1 MDMQFCG
8 QQVNFSPVYGFP
20 PGQGGSIPYAESQ
33 YRIHSGFPG
42 LQYMYPYQQPRS
54 HLMAEHASLTDGK
67 TESKPR
73 LTKDEVDKLEKVFQE
88 NPKPSSSVK
97 AQLAD
102 SLRLER
108 ARINNWFQN
117 RRAKA
122 KQEKKQEA
130 YEARRAAEL
139 GRSESASPQEYSLSG
154 SIERFGD
161 NGHQRMQLS
170 SALFPDASSSSQTSS
185 TVSNR
190 AHGRDGSVS
199 LADSESPVLQCPE
212 PQQDDSSDALQ
223 SPLQVEFASSG
234 MRSFARQAQHDF
246 TNHESSDGLA
256 SSLPA
261 LNQDLN
267 PDHPLASQFPRF
279 SSKEKGM
286 ATCQYH
292 NLVEARFPTSR
303 TASFIEQDTAGVND
317 IESLGTNDSA
327 QESLRRSDN
336 GGYLQ
341 NTPSPSDSFKSPPPP
356 ANIASRRKTS
366 RPAALHVPSQKSRP
380 SNLGSGSKTVMD
392 GSRRM
397 DSCHPANIRRIVST
411 SGNGAGRIQKSNT
424 GPQSPMYFSKSP
436 EALLHFQAAACS
448 PSRSVTTPFA
458 APPTPNTPAVPEH
471 PVSEPT
477 VHSNCSDDDALALSA
492 AAMQQN
498 FMAGLNADLDPST
511 PPLSPSASFN
521 FLGSTYGPCVNYQ
534 QTFMPFYPTEL
545 PMREYL
551 DQSDGSLPT
560 TPLYPP
566 PLVSGMHQHR
576 RVANHGPANTEFDW
590 ETNESVMSSRSS
602 PGHSRSKHIQFTQ
615 NMTPGNFPDHHDR

>member
-8 QQVNFSPVYGFP
+8 QQMNFSPVYGFP
-20 PGQGGSIPYAESQ
+20 PGQGGSVPYAESQ

-88 NPKPSSSVK
+88 NPKPSSS
-97 AQLAD
+97 
-102 SLRLER
+102 
-108 ARINNWFQN
+108 NWFQN

-139 GRSESASPQEYSLSG
+139 GRSESASPQEYCLSD
-154 SIERFGD
+154 STECFGD
-161 NGHQRMQLS
+161 NSHQRMQPS

-185 TVSNR
+185 TASNR

-199 LADSESPVLQCPE
+199 LADSESPVLRCPE
-212 PQQDDSSDALQ
+212 PQQDDSDALQ
-223 SPLQVEFASSG
+223 SSLPVEFASSG
-234 MRSFARQAQHDF
+234 MRSLAHQSQQGFA
-246 TNHESSDGLA
+246 NHESSDDLT
-256 SSLPA
+256 SSFPG
-261 LNQDLN
+261 LNQDLD
-267 PDHPLASQFPRF
+267 PDDPLASHFPGF
-279 SSKEKGM
+279 NSKEKEM
-286 ATCQYH
+286 ATYQYH
-292 NLVEARFPTSR
+292 NLVAARFPSSR
-303 TASFIEQDTAGVND
+303 TASFTEQDTSRVND
-317 IESLGTNDSA
+317 IERLGTNDSA
-327 QESLRRSDN
+327 QESLRGSEN
-336 GGYLQ
+336 GGHLQ

-366 RPAALHVPSQKSRP
+366 RPAALKVPSLGGRP
-380 SNLGSGSKTVMD
+380 SNLGSGSKTAMD

-397 DSCHPANIRRIVST
+397 DSCQPANIRRIVST
-411 SGNGAGRIQKSNT
+411 SGNGAGRIQKSNA
-424 GPQSPMYFSKSP
+424 GPQSPMHFSKSP

-448 PSRSVTTPFA
+448 PSGSMTTPFA

-477 VHSNCSDDDALALSA
+477 VRSSCSDDDALVLSA

-498 FMAGLNADLDPST
+498 FMAGLNVDLDPST

-521 FLGSTYGPCVNYQ
+521 FLGSTYGPCLNYQ

-566 PLVSGMHQHR
+566 MMSGMHQR
-576 RVANHGPANTEFDW
+576 RRAANHGPANIEFDW

-602 PGHSRSKHIQFTQ
+602 PGHSRSKQIQFTQ
-615 NMTPGNFPDHHDR
+615 NITPGNFPDHHDR

>member
-1 MDMQFCG
+1 
-8 QQVNFSPVYGFP
+8 
-20 PGQGGSIPYAESQ
+20 
-33 YRIHSGFPG
+33 
-42 LQYMYPYQQPRS
+42 
-54 HLMAEHASLTDGK
+54 MAEHASLTDGK

-139 GRSESASPQEYSLSG
+139 GRSESASPQECSLSD
-154 SIERFGD
+154 STEPFGD
-161 NGHQRMQLS
+161 NGHHRMQPS
-170 SALFPDASSSSQTSS
+170 SALFPDASSGSQTPS
-185 TVSNR
+185 TASKR
-190 AHGRDGSVS
+190 AHRKDGSVS
-199 LADSESPVLQCPE
+199 LADSESPVLRCPE
-212 PQQDDSSDALQ
+212 PQQDDSSDTLQ
-223 SPLQVEFASSG
+223 PPLPVEFASSG
-234 MRSFARQAQHDF
+234 MRSFTRQAQQGF
-246 TNHESSDGLA
+246 ANQESSDDLA
-256 SSLPA
+256 SSFSA
-261 LNQDLN
+261 LNQNLD
-267 PDHPLASQFPRF
+267 PDDQLASHFPGF
-279 SSKEKGM
+279 NSKEKEM
-286 ATCQYH
+286 TTCQYH
-292 NLVEARFPTSR
+292 NLVEPRFSNPR
-303 TASFIEQDTAGVND
+303 TASFIEQDTSGVND
-317 IESLGTNDSA
+317 MESLGMNNSA
-327 QESLRRSDN
+327 QESLRGSDN
-336 GGYLQ
+336 SGHLQ

-366 RPAALHVPSQKSRP
+366 RPAALQVPSLKSRP
-380 SNLGSGSKTVMD
+380 SNLGNGSKTAMD

-397 DSCHPANIRRIVST
+397 DSCQPANIRRIVST
-411 SGNGAGRIQKSNT
+411 NGNGAGRIQKSNA
-424 GPQSPMYFSKSP
+424 GPQSPLYFSKSP
-436 EALLHFQAAACS
+436 EALLHLQAVACS
-448 PSRSVTTPFA
+448 PSGSMTTPFA

-477 VHSNCSDDDALALSA
+477 VHSSCSDDDALVLSA

-498 FMAGLNADLDPST
+498 FMAGLNVDLDPST

-534 QTFMPFYPTEL
+534 QTFVPFYPTEL

-566 PLVSGMHQHR
+566 MMSGIHRHR
-576 RVANHGPANTEFDW
+576 RLANHGPANTEFDW
-590 ETNESVMSSRSS
+590 ETNESVMSSSSS
-602 PGHSRSKHIQFTQ
+602 PGHPRSKQIQFTQ
-615 NMTPGNFPDHHDR
+615 NITPGNFPDHHDR

>member
-8 QQVNFSPVYGFP
+8 QQMNFSPVYGFP

-33 YRIHSGFPG
+33 YRSHSGFPG

-54 HLMAEHASLTDGK
+54 HLMTEHASLTDGK

-139 GRSESASPQEYSLSG
+139 GRSESASPQEYSLND

-161 NGHQRMQLS
+161 NGHQRMRSS
-170 SALFPDASSSSQTSS
+170 SALFPDASSGSQTSS
-185 TVSNR
+185 TASNGTD
-190 AHGRDGSVS
+190 GRDGSIS
-199 LADSESPVLQCPE
+199 LANSESPVLRYPE
-212 PQQDDSSDALQ
+212 HQQGDSSDALQ
-223 SPLQVEFASSG
+223 SPLPVEFAPPG
-234 MRSFARQAQHDF
+234 MRSFAHQAQQGF
-246 TNHESSDGLA
+246 ANHKSSDDLA
-256 SSLPA
+256 SSFSA
-261 LNQDLN
+261 LSQDLN
-267 PDHPLASQFPRF
+267 PDDPLPSHFPRF
-279 SSKEKGM
+279 NSNEKEM
-286 ATCQYH
+286 AACHYH
-292 NLVEARFPTSR
+292 NLVEARFPSSR
-303 TASFIEQDTAGVND
+303 TTSFIKQGTSGVD
-317 IESLGTNDSA
+317 DMESFGTNDST
-327 QESLRRSDN
+327 QESLRRSNN
-336 GGYLQ
+336 GGHLQ
-341 NTPSPSDSFKSPPPP
+341 NTPSPGDSFKSPPPP

-366 RPAALHVPSQKSRP
+366 RPAALQVPSLKSRP
-380 SNLGSGSKTVMD
+380 SNSGSGSKTATD

-397 DSCHPANIRRIVST
+397 DSCQPANIRRIVST
-411 SGNGAGRIQKSNT
+411 SGHGAGRIQKSNT
-424 GPQSPMYFSKSP
+424 GPQSPLYFSKSP

-448 PSRSVTTPFA
+448 PSGSMTTLFA
-458 APPTPNTPAVPEH
+458 APPTPNTPAVPKH

-477 VHSNCSDDDALALSA
+477 VHSSCSDDDALVLSA

-498 FMAGLNADLDPST
+498 FMAGLNVDLDPST
-511 PPLSPSASFN
+511 PPLSPSANFN
-521 FLGSTYGPCVNYQ
+521 FLGSTYSPCVNYQ

-545 PMREYL
+545 PMREYH

-566 PLVSGMHQHR
+566 MVSGMHQHS
-576 RVANHGPANTEFDW
+576 RVANHGLANTEFDW